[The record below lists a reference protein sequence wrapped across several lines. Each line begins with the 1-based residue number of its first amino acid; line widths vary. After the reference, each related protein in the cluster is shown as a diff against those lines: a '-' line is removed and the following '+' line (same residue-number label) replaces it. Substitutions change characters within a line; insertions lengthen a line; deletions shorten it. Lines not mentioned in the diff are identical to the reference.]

1 MDEISITPANE
12 TDREWAALLM
22 ARSEP
27 WTRLGRTLE
36 DCRRSL
42 HYPEDLLFMARHA
55 GKPRAFLLLRPRGV
69 AGEPYIV
76 RIAVDERFRSSG
88 IGTKLMA
95 FSEDHFRA
103 QSPHIF
109 LCVSSFNVRAH
120 ALYERLGYN
129 VVGEFPDHAV
139 AGASEILM
147 HKRLR

>member
-1 MDEISITPANE
+1 MHEISVAPASE
-12 TDREWAALLM
+12 ADREWSARLM

-36 DCRRSL
+36 ECRRSL
-42 HYPEDLLFMARHA
+42 RNPEDLLFIASQA
-55 GKPRAFLLLRPRGV
+55 GEPRAFLLLRPRGV

-76 RIAVDERFRSSG
+76 RVAVDEAFRSSG
-88 IGTKLMA
+88 IGTQLMA
-95 FSEDHFRA
+95 FSEDYFRG

-109 LCVSSFNVRAH
+109 LCVSSFNIRAR
-120 ALYERLGYN
+120 ALYERLGYD
-129 VVGEFPDHAV
+129 VAGEFPDYIV